1 MRKIAGLD
9 RMYDT
14 RVDIQGYIE
23 HEIRKLLEEEL
34 NEYQDPNWVQAA
46 TLFRQVVVPCEDY
59 MWEPLYDLAK
69 EIITRAKSNKN
80 RVVYRDISPRLYN
93 QAVVDSDSIDVDNVP
108 EGFDIVEYDSTI
120 ESIEKWMKLFREM
133 MDKFKHI

>member
-1 MRKIAGLD
+1 MAGLD
-9 RMYDT
+9 RMFDT

-23 HEIRKLLEEEL
+23 HKIRGLLEEEL